1 VSVFNEVSIVIR
13 GGGDL
18 GSGVAYRLARAGFP
32 VMIAELECPTF
43 VRRMVCF
50 GEAVYSDSIT
60 IEGVTARLNPYPQ
73 PLSLMERGVGT
84 SSSASADESSVHR
97 QPERT
102 PDEASLHTIA
112 VIVDPTG
119 AVLSQ
124 LRPAVVIDAR
134 MEKRNP
140 GTTIDDAP
148 LVIALGPG
156 YTVGVDCH
164 AVIETN
170 RGHDLGRVIWQGS
183 AEPDTGEPGVM
194 GGHTHSRVLR
204 APAAGQ
210 VQAHYAIGDP
220 VVQGAVIAEVAGQPV
235 IAAFAGVLRGIIHP
249 RVQVTAGMKIGDLD
263 PRGER
268 RHCFTISDK
277 SLSIGGGALEAVLA
291 APQVRQKLSTL
302 P

>member
-1 VSVFNEVSIVIR
+1 
-13 GGGDL
+13 L
-18 GSGVAYRLARAGFP
+18 GSGAAYRLARAGFP
-32 VMIAELECPTF
+32 VVVSELECPTF
-43 VRRMVCF
+43 VRRRVCF
-50 GEAVYSDSIT
+50 GEAVYSGSIT
-60 IEGVTARLNPYPQ
+60 IEGVTARLNPHPQ

-84 SSSASADESSVHR
+84 PNGAFAEPDVMRTPHEASAEDLSL
-97 QPERT
+97 RT
-102 PDEASLHTIA
+102 PRWASLQTIA
-112 VIVDPTG
+112 VIIDPDG
-119 AVLSQ
+119 ATLSR
-124 LRPAVVIDAR
+124 LRPTVVIDAR

-140 GTTIDDAP
+140 GTTLNDAP

-156 YTVGVDCH
+156 YTAGVDCH

-220 VVQGAVIAEVAGQPV
+220 VEQGAVIAEVGGQPV
-235 IAAFAGVLRGIIHP
+235 VSAFAGVLRGIIHP
-249 RVQVTAGMKIGDLD
+249 LVQVTPGMKIGDLD
-263 PRGER
+263 PRAER

-277 SLSIGGGALEAVLA
+277 SLAIGGGVLEAVLA
-291 APQVRQKLSTL
+291 AAQVQQRLRGIS
-302 P
+302 